1 VSEGLS
7 LMDELKESIMEDE
20 AKQLGLV
27 DHDLDD
33 SYRILDVSGANFF
46 LKRLEELTAEETEIN
61 SMCDDEVEKYT
72 ERVNKFRDEKL
83 KTILNT
89 KAYFK
94 KLLERYAEGELSG
107 SNKKSIKLPFGT
119 LQFRKVAS
127 QYSYEDEKLLK
138 YLKDNKLTTYIS
150 IKETPNKAE
159 LKKAADARD
168 GKLYIEDKEVDGVIV
183 SDGSTSFDVKLN
195 Q

>member
-1 VSEGLS
+1 MSEGLS
-7 LMDELKESIMEDE
+7 LMDELKESVMEDE

-27 DHDLDD
+27 DHELDD
-33 SYRILDVSGANFF
+33 TYRILDVSGANFF
-46 LKRLEELTAEETEIN
+46 LKRLEELTFEETEIN
-61 SMCDDEVEKYT
+61 SMCDDEITKYT

-119 LQFRKVAS
+119 LQFRKVGS

-138 YLKDNKLTTYIS
+138 YLTDNKLTTYIS
-150 IKETPNKAE
+150 VNETPNKAE
-159 LKKAADARD
+159 LKKAASIRD
-168 GKLYIEDKEVDGVIV
+168 GKLFIGDKEVDGVTV

-195 Q
+195 S